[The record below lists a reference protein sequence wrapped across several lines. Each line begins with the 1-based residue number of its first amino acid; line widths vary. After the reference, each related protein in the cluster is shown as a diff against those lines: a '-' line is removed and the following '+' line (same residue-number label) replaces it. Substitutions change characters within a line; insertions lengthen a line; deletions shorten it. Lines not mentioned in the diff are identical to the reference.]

1 MGVANKGLTS
11 DLRMMSDDTHR
22 LFKPIVLEGL
32 YRSVGMIGFADVLSE
47 SDVSDI
53 HQYINAAANSQWQQQ
68 QQPAWLISLK
78 QWFLDKVGLI
88 LALVL

>member
-1 MGVANKGLTS
+1 
-11 DLRMMSDDTHR
+11 
-22 LFKPIVLEGL
+22 
-32 YRSVGMIGFADVLSE
+32 MIGFADVLSE

-68 QQPAWLISLK
+68 QQPAWLVSLK

-88 LALVL
+88 LAQVL